1 MQTTLPRLVL
11 VMVVLAGSAPALAD
25 KAQGATILT
34 ANVDVD
40 DGLLFIHG
48 QDLPRKEP
56 VVFLGNTRLDVLSFS
71 RTDIVAQAPSGLPPA
86 SYRLSVSG
94 VEFTV
99 SVGDLGPQ
107 GPAGPKGDAGAT
119 GAQGAKG
126 DTGPLGAQGLQGP
139 QGIKGDTGPQGE
151 LGLQGTTGA
160 QGPIGP
166 AGAVGA
172 QGLVGPIG
180 PQGIPGIAGVQG
192 LIGPQG
198 IPGIAGVQ
206 GPIGPA
212 GPQGITGAQGPT
224 GAIGATGAIGP
235 VGPAGPQ
242 GQLGP
247 QGAAGSFSASACIYT
262 TGPFVTGNT
271 SLVTSTVTCSA
282 GQLAVAIIPTWQVW
296 FGNSVCT
303 PLSRRISGATV
314 VTDWLPSSGGT
325 GCSGNS
331 VATMT
336 LCCRDS
342 GIVTSAVVSE

>member
-11 VMVVLAGSAPALAD
+11 VMFALAGSAPALAD
-25 KAQGATILT
+25 HAQGATILT

-86 SYRLSVSG
+86 SYRLSVG
-94 VEFTV
+94 GMEFTV

-126 DTGPLGAQGLQGP
+126 DTGPQGAQGQQGP
-139 QGIKGDTGPQGE
+139 QGVKGDTGPQGE
-151 LGLQGTTGA
+151 LGPQGAAGA
-160 QGPIGP
+160 AGAAGAQGPLGPAGEPGAPGLVGALGPQGVPGIQGAIGPPGPVGAIGPQGVPGIQGPIGP
-166 AGAVGA
+166 V
-172 QGLVGPIG
+172 
-180 PQGIPGIAGVQG
+180 
-192 LIGPQG
+192 
-198 IPGIAGVQ
+198 
-206 GPIGPA
+206 
-212 GPQGITGAQGPT
+212 
-224 GAIGATGAIGP
+224 
-235 VGPAGPQ
+235 GPQ

-247 QGAAGSFSASACIYT
+247 RGPIGTFSASSCIYT

-271 SLVTSTVTCSA
+271 TLVTSTVTCSD

-314 VTDWLPSSGGT
+314 VTDWLSNSGSA

-342 GIVTSAVVSE
+342 GVVTAAVVSE